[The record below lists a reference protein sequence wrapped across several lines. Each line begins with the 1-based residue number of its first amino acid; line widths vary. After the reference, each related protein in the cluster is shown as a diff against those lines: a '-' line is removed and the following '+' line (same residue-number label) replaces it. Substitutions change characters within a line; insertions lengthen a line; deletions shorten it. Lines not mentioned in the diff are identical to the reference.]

1 MANKKITDL
10 DAATAAS
17 KDDLVMVVDDPS
29 GGTPTN
35 KKISVQNFFKLPS
48 GTVAEVNAYTNK
60 AAGQLAYVSNGHVGA
75 ACLAVYDGSNWKVVA
90 LGSTIAGSS

>member
-17 KDDLVMVVDDPS
+17 KDDLVMVIDDPS
-29 GGTPTN
+29 GGSPTN
-35 KKISVQNFFKLPS
+35 KKISVQNFFKLPT
-48 GTVAEVNAYTNK
+48 GTVAEVNAYSNK
-60 AAGQLAYVSNGHVGA
+60 SAGQLAYVTDGNAGA

-90 LGSTIAGSS
+90 LGATIAAS

>member
-10 DAATAAS
+10 DAA
-17 KDDLVMVVDDPS
+17 
-29 GGTPTN
+29 TPTN
-35 KKISVQNFFKLPS
+35 KKISVQNFFKLPT

-60 AAGQLAYVSNGHVGA
+60 AAGQLVYVTDGNAGS

-90 LGSTIAGSS
+90 LGATIATS

>member
-17 KDDLVMVVDDPS
+17 KDDLVMVIDDPLGS
-29 GGTPTN
+29 SPTN
-35 KKISVQNFFKLPS
+35 KKITVQNFFKLPT
-48 GTVAEVNAYTNK
+48 GTVAEVNAYSNK
-60 AAGQLAYVSNGHVGA
+60 AAGQLAYVSNGNAGA

-90 LGSTIAGSS
+90 LGATIATS